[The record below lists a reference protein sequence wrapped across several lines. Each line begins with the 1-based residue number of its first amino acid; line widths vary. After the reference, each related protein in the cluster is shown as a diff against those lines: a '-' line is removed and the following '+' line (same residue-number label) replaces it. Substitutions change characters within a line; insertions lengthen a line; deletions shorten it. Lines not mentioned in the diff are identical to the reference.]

1 MYLIRKINKAK
12 WFQIDIFNDDDVS
25 ADAITNCLKTTKN
38 TLSVWNIESEDDV
51 DKAVLAIVSSQDH
64 IETID
69 VVILNT
75 EKIKEYEINII
86 ASSGN
91 TPIEEYKNLHRDLA
105 ELTFSKLGKIK
116 DHIVERIRNDKIK
129 RYTKGKLKKMLLEAI
144 DCGKIKLDDLNDSIQ
159 NKLI

>member
-12 WFQIDIFNDDDVS
+12 WFQINIFDDDDVS
-25 ADAITNCLKTTKN
+25 ADAITNCLKTTRN

-69 VVILNT
+69 VVVLNA
-75 EKIKEYEINII
+75 EKIEEYEINII

-91 TPIEEYKNLHRDLA
+91 TPIEEYRNLHRDLA

-144 DCGKIKLDDLNDSIQ
+144 KSGKLKLDDLNDSIQ

>member
-1 MYLIRKINKAK
+1 MYLIRKINRAK
-12 WFQIDIFNDDDVS
+12 WFQIDIYNDNDVS
-25 ADAITNCLKTTKN
+25 ADAITNCLRTTKN
-38 TLSVWNIESEDDV
+38 TLSVWNIASEDDV
-51 DKAVLAIVSSQDH
+51 DKAVLAIISSQDH

-91 TPIEEYKNLHRDLA
+91 TPIEEYKNLHRDLS

-129 RYTKGKLKKMLLEAI
+129 RYTKGQLKKMLLEAI
-144 DCGKIKLDDLNDSIQ
+144 KSGKLKLDDLNDSIQ
-159 NKLI
+159 NKLL

>member
-12 WFQIDIFNDDDVS
+12 WFQINIMNDNDVS

-38 TLSVWNIESEDDV
+38 TLSVWNIETEDDI

-75 EKIKEYEINII
+75 EKIKEYDINII
-86 ASSGN
+86 ASTGN
-91 TPIEEYKNLHRDLA
+91 TPIEELKDLHKDLS

-144 DCGKIKLDDLNDSIQ
+144 KNGKLKLNDLNDSVQ
-159 NKLI
+159 NKLK